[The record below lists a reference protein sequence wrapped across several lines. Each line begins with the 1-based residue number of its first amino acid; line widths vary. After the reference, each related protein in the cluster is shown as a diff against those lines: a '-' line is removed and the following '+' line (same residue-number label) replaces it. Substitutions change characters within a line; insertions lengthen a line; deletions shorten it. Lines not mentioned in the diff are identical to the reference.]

1 MVWGDTVSTLEM
13 FVWILNHV
21 SRSITWSLFTLKASY
36 LVKWLLSTWS
46 FMWWCQFIDWLK
58 FETRPNSLRNFGMA
72 YTHSPKGSCA
82 YRENTSDSW
91 DISHYT
97 TRKKKKKG
105 LISAGFVIA
114 SIFASLN
121 WDPERDYFRLRWFSG
136 SVSFLVEYYAMW
148 RMLVVI
154 NSNAIPFKLRVVP
167 LTHALGFNQ

>member
-36 LVKWLLSTWS
+36 LVKWPLSTWS
-46 FMWWCQFIDWLK
+46 FTWRCQFIDWLK
-58 FETRPNSLRNFGMA
+58 FKLGPVPCAISVWPIHIRLKARVHIEKIQVTRGIFHIIPL
-72 YTHSPKGSCA
+72 
-82 YRENTSDSW
+82 E
-91 DISHYT
+91 
-97 TRKKKKKG
+97 KKKG
-105 LISAGFVIA
+105 LISAGFVIG